1 MEIPGNKP
9 SKLGEIIVSIPISR
23 SGPPRRVFQLY
34 FNRIS
39 TWFMV
44 LGSWYLVLRTLFYFR
59 IKFNIPRLISPVS
72 ITSIT
77 Q

>member
-44 LGSWYLVLRTLFYFR
+44 PGTSYDILFSY
-59 IKFNIPRLISPVS
+59 
-72 ITSIT
+72 
-77 Q
+77 